1 MPHDQALRQHLA
13 ALLTSESAHAS
24 FDAAV
29 ANLPA
34 ELHGKQATGAAHTLW
49 QVLEHMRITQRDV
62 LHRIGN
68 ANHRALA
75 FPDEY
80 WPPSAAPRKNDSWD
94 ASVNAFRTD
103 QKALA
108 DIIGNSAP
116 NPSGKTDLFG
126 PTRPG
131 ADDIL
136 IDDLLMI
143 ADHNA
148 YHLGELVLLR
158 RLLGAWT

>member
-1 MPHDQALRQHLA
+1 MPNDQPLRQHLA
-13 ALLTSESAHAS
+13 ALLTSESAHAN

-34 ELHGKQATGAAHTLW
+34 ALHGKQATGAAHTPW
-49 QVLEHMRITQRDV
+49 QALEHMRITQRDV
-62 LHRIGN
+62 LDRIGN
-68 ANHRALA
+68 ANHRALD

-80 WPPSAAPRKNDSWD
+80 RPPSAAPRKNDSWD
-94 ASVNAFRTD
+94 ASIAAFRAD

-108 DIIGNSAP
+108 EVIGKA
-116 NPSGKTDLFG
+116 DLFG
-126 PTRPG
+126 KTRPG
-131 ADDIL
+131 ADSVL
-136 IDDLLMI
+136 LDDLLMI

-148 YHLGELVLLR
+148 YHLGEVILLR

>member
-1 MPHDQALRQHLA
+1 MPNDQPLRQHLA
-13 ALLTSESAHAS
+13 ALLTSESAHAN

-34 ELHGKQATGAAHTLW
+34 TLHGTKAAGAAHTPW

-62 LHRIGN
+62 LNRIGN
-68 ANHRALA
+68 ANHRALG

-80 WPPSAAPRKNDSWD
+80 WPPTAAPRKNDSKNDPWD
-94 ASVNAFRTD
+94 ASMAAFRAD
-103 QKALA
+103 QKALT
-108 DIIGNSAP
+108 DVIREGDLC
-116 NPSGKTDLFG
+116 GKT
-126 PTRPG
+126 RAG
-131 ADDIL
+131 ADSIL
-136 IDDLLMI
+136 LDDLLMI

-148 YHLGELVLLR
+148 YHLGELILLR

>member
-1 MPHDQALRQHLA
+1 MSNDQALRRHLA
-13 ALLTSESAHAS
+13 PLLTSESAHAS
-24 FDAAV
+24 FEAAL
-29 ANLPA
+29 ADFRA
-34 ELHGKQATGAAHTLW
+34 ALHGEQPTGAAHTPW

-62 LHRIGN
+62 LDRIGN

-80 WPPSAAPRKNDSWD
+80 WPPAAVPRKNDAWD
-94 ASVNAFRTD
+94 ASVAAFRAD

-108 DIIGNSAP
+108 DVIGKNDI
-116 NPSGKTDLFG
+116 DLFG

-131 ADDIL
+131 ADGVL
-136 IDDLLMI
+136 LDDLLMI
-143 ADHNA
+143 VDHNA
-148 YHLGELVLLR
+148 YHLGELILLR

>member
-1 MPHDQALRQHLA
+1 MPNDSPLRQHLV
-13 ALLTSESAHAS
+13 ALLTSESAHAN

-34 ELHGKQATGAAHTLW
+34 ALHGKQAAGAAHTPW

-62 LHRIGN
+62 LKRIGN
-68 ANHRALA
+68 ANHRALD

-80 WPPSAAPRKNDSWD
+80 WPPSAAPHKNDSWD
-94 ASVNAFRTD
+94 TSIAAFRAD

-108 DIIGNSAP
+108 EVIGEADLY
-116 NPSGKTDLFG
+116 GK
-126 PTRPG
+126 TRPG
-131 ADDIL
+131 ADSVL
-136 IDDLLMI
+136 LDDLLMI

-148 YHLGELVLLR
+148 YHLGELILLR

>member
-1 MPHDQALRQHLA
+1 MSNEEPLRQHLV
-13 ALLTSESAHAS
+13 ALLTSESAHAN

-34 ELHGKQATGAAHTLW
+34 ALHGEQPAGAAHTLW

-62 LHRIGN
+62 VDRIGN
-68 ANHRALA
+68 ANHRALG

-80 WPPSAAPRKNDSWD
+80 WPPSAAPRKKDSWD
-94 ASVNAFRTD
+94 ASVAAFRTD
-103 QKALA
+103 QKALVGIISEA
-108 DIIGNSAP
+108 DLY
-116 NPSGKTDLFG
+116 GK
-126 PTRPG
+126 TRPG
-131 ADDIL
+131 VDSIL
-136 IDDLLMI
+136 LDDLLMI

-148 YHLGELVLLR
+148 YHLGELILLR